1 MFLLY
6 RFSLRENRVEY
17 CQQGAKS
24 VLNKLGV
31 FRMFPTNRE
40 LDRDW
45 TRLRRTVKR
54 ESREAPLR
62 GSAALYR

>member
-17 CQQGAKS
+17 CQQRAKS

-31 FRMFPTNRE
+31 FGMFPMNRA

-45 TRLRRTVKR
+45 TRLRRTR
-54 ESREAPLR
+54 
-62 GSAALYR
+62 